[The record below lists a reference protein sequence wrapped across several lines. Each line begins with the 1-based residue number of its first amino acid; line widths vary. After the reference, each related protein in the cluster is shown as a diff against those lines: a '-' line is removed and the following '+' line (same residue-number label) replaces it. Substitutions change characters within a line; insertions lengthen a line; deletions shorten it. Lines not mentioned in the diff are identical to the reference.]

1 MHLDVRILASP
12 LGLPRIGIV
21 VPRHQHS
28 AVDRNRLKRQLREL
42 ARTELLPS
50 LRARPALDVALRA
63 RREAYSSTFE
73 RLRADVC
80 SVRDRVTSDEQTA

>member
-12 LGLPRIGIV
+12 LAFSRIGIV

-42 ARTELLPS
+42 VRTELLPS
-50 LRARPALDVALRA
+50 LRERGAGLDVIVRAPGHAYRAEFAALQSDLRTVA
-63 RREAYSSTFE
+63 T
-73 RLRADVC
+73 RLSA
-80 SVRDRVTSDEQTA
+80 EP